1 MNAAKRS
8 AGGDELLFLPLGG
21 AGEIG
26 MNLSLY
32 GYRGKWLMVDL
43 GVTFGGEENP
53 GADLIV
59 PDISFIAARRRDL
72 AGIVL
77 THAHED
83 HLGAVPHLW
92 EMLGGPVYGTPFA
105 LALLRRK
112 LIEAGLESRVKLVE
126 VPPGGGVTVGPF
138 TIDYIPVAHS
148 IPETHVLAI
157 RTKAGTV
164 LHASD
169 WRLDP
174 DPLVGPVTDEAALRR
189 LGEDGVL
196 AMICDSTN
204 VFVDG
209 RAGSEGKLRKSLIE
223 LVGRCK
229 QRVALACFASNVAR
243 IETIAAAAAANGRY
257 LGLVGRSLWNIA
269 TLAQECGYLAEAGRF
284 LGEHDAAYLPRD
296 EVLLAVT
303 GSQGEAQAALARIA
317 AGDHPQIELEAGDT
331 VIFSSRVIPGNEKA
345 IARVQ
350 NGLARR
356 GIEII
361 TADDHFVH
369 VSGHPARDEL
379 AEMYRWVKPPLLV
392 PIHGE
397 TRHLI
402 EHGRFAREC
411 QVPHVVVAENGAV
424 VRLHPAPA
432 EVVDHVTTGRFAV
445 DGKRLVPLA
454 GDVMRARR
462 RMGAGGIAVA
472 TVVLDGDGRLLAEPR
487 LLLPGLLDGV
497 AKEDEEAIVERA
509 ISAMADAVDRLSD
522 AARESD
528 ADVATAARRAL
539 RRSLRDAF
547 GRRPVAEIQVV
558 RV

>member
-1 MNAAKRS
+1 MNAANKS
-8 AGGDELLFLPLGG
+8 ANGDELVFLPLGG
-21 AGEIG
+21 VGEIG

-43 GVTFGGEENP
+43 GVTFGGDENP

-59 PDISFIAARRRDL
+59 PDISFISERRRDL
-72 AGIVL
+72 VGIVL

-92 EMLGGPVYGTPFA
+92 KMLGGPVYGTPFA
-105 LALLRRK
+105 LGLLRRK
-112 LIEAGLESRVKLVE
+112 LIEAGLENRVKLHA

-157 RTKAGTV
+157 RTEAGTV

-229 QRVALACFASNVAR
+229 QRVAMACFASNVAR

-257 LGLVGRSLWNIA
+257 LGLVGRSLWNIS
-269 TLAQECGYLAEAGRF
+269 TLARECGYLAEAGRF
-284 LGEHDAAYLPRD
+284 LSEHDAAYLPRD

-350 NGLARR
+350 NALARR

-369 VSGHPARDEL
+369 VSGHPARGEL
-379 AEMYRWVKPPLLV
+379 AEMYRWVKPPVLV

-411 QVPHVVVAENGAV
+411 RVPHVVVAENGAV
-424 VRLHPAPA
+424 VRLHPGPA
-432 EVVDHVTTGRFAV
+432 EIVDHVTAGRFAV

-462 RMGAGGIAVA
+462 RMGQGGIAVA
-472 TVVLDGDGRLLAEPR
+472 TVVLDDDGRLIAEPR
-487 LLLPGLLDGV
+487 LLLPGLLDGT
-497 AKEDEEAIVERA
+497 AEEDGKEIIERA
-509 ISAMADAVDRLSD
+509 VSAMADAVDRLSNT
-522 AARESD
+522 ARARD
-528 ADVATAARRAL
+528 ADVVTAARRAL

>member
-1 MNAAKRS
+1 
-8 AGGDELLFLPLGG
+8 
-21 AGEIG
+21 
-26 MNLSLY
+26 
-32 GYRGKWLMVDL
+32 V
-43 GVTFGGEENP
+43 V
-53 GADLIV
+53 
-59 PDISFIAARRRDL
+59 
-72 AGIVL
+72 
-77 THAHED
+77 
-83 HLGAVPHLW
+83 
-92 EMLGGPVYGTPFA
+92 
-105 LALLRRK
+105 
-112 LIEAGLESRVKLVE
+112 
-126 VPPGGGVTVGPF
+126 
-138 TIDYIPVAHS
+138 
-148 IPETHVLAI
+148 
-157 RTKAGTV
+157 
-164 LHASD
+164 
-169 WRLDP
+169 
-174 DPLVGPVTDEAALRR
+174 
-189 LGEDGVL
+189 
-196 AMICDSTN
+196 
-204 VFVDG
+204 
-209 RAGSEGKLRKSLIE
+209 
-223 LVGRCK
+223 
-229 QRVALACFASNVAR
+229 
-243 IETIAAAAAANGRY
+243 
-257 LGLVGRSLWNIA
+257 
-269 TLAQECGYLAEAGRF
+269 
-284 LGEHDAAYLPRD
+284 
-296 EVLLAVT
+296 LAVT

-317 AGDHPQIELEAGDT
+317 AGDHPEIDLEAGDT

-345 IARVQ
+345 ISRVQ
-350 NGLARR
+350 NALARR

-432 EVVDHVTTGRFAV
+432 EIVDHVPTGRFAV

-509 ISAMADAVDRLSD
+509 ISAMADAVDRLSS

>member
-1 MNAAKRS
+1 MNAAKNS
-8 AGGDELLFLPLGG
+8 VNGDELLFLPLGG

-72 AGIVL
+72 VGIVL

-92 EMLGGPVYGTPFA
+92 KMLGGPVYGTPFA

-112 LIEAGLESRVKLVE
+112 LIEAELENRVKLVA
-126 VPPGGGVTVGPF
+126 VPPGGGLTVAPF

-157 RTKAGTV
+157 RTEAGTV

-196 AMICDSTN
+196 AIICDSTN

-243 IETIAAAAAANGRY
+243 LETIAAAAAANGRY
-257 LGLVGRSLWNIA
+257 LGLVGRSLWNIS
-269 TLAQECGYLAEAGRF
+269 TLARECGYLAEADRF
-284 LGEHDAAYLPRD
+284 LCEHDAAYLPRD

-350 NGLARR
+350 NALARR

-369 VSGHPARDEL
+369 VSGHPARGEL

-402 EHGRFAREC
+402 EHARFAREC

-424 VRLHPAPA
+424 VRLHPGPA
-432 EVVDHVTTGRFAV
+432 KVVDHVTTGRFAV

-462 RMGAGGIAVA
+462 RMGQGGIAVA
-472 TVVLDGDGRLLAEPR
+472 TVVLDGDGRRLAEPR
-487 LLLPGLLDGV
+487 LLLPGLLDEV
-497 AKEDEEAIVERA
+497 AEEDFEAIVERA
-509 ISAMADAVDRLSD
+509 VSAMADAVDRLSNI
-522 AARESD
+522 ARGSD